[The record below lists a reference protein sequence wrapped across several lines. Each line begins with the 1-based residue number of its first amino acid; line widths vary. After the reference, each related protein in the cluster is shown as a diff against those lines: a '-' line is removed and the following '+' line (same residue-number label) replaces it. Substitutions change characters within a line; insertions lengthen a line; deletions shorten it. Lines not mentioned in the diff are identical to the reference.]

1 MKKTLKK
8 IDKIYK
14 LGIKIFPIC
23 RSITGEGNRETLKI
37 FKNFCNNLKIK
48 EIRSGS
54 KVFDWKIPQE
64 WNVKDA
70 YVLDKYNNK
79 IINFKKS
86 NLHLVNYSKPVNKIL
101 NRKELLKK
109 IFTNKFRP
117 NSIPYVT
124 SYYKKNWGFCIS
136 ENEKKKIIKKYKLND
151 KFKILIDSS
160 FKKKGSLTYGEILI
174 PGKSK
179 KEIFLSTYIC
189 HPSMAN
195 NELSGPLM
203 SLLVCDYFKKRKNNL
218 SIRAIFIPETIGS
231 IAYLSKNLSK
241 LQKNFYCG
249 FNLTCIGDE
258 RKYSYLPSKY
268 GNALSDKVIVKTFQD
283 MKLKYKKYSFLERGS
298 DERQYNSPGVDL
310 PVACIMRSKF
320 GTYPEYHT
328 SDDNFKLVTKK
339 GLHESFKVVKNC
351 LDILMKNI
359 IPKATIKCEPQLGK
373 RKLYNSISNLQS
385 KFSENQELCNFLQ
398 YADGTNDLLDI
409 SKYIKLS
416 FKKTLNVY
424 KILKKHKLVKKI
436 KK

>member
-1 MKKTLKK
+1 LNQNLKK

-14 LGIKIFPIC
+14 LGINVFPIC
-23 RSITGEGNRETLKI
+23 RSITGEGNRKTLRI
-37 FKNFCNNLKIK
+37 FKKFCNRLKIK
-48 EIRSGS
+48 EIKSGS
-54 KVFDWKIPQE
+54 KVFDWNIPPE
-64 WNVKDA
+64 WNIQDA
-70 YVLDKYNNK
+70 YVLDKNNK
-79 IINFKKS
+79 KIIDFKKN
-86 NLHLVNYSKPVNKIL
+86 NLHVVNYSEPINKVI
-101 NRKELLKK
+101 NKKNLLKK
-109 IFTNKFRP
+109 IFTNKFRT
-117 NSIPYVT
+117 NAIPYVT
-124 SYYKKNWGFCIS
+124 SYYKKTWGFCIS
-136 ENEKKKIIKKYKLND
+136 ENEKKRIIKKYKSND
-151 KFKILIDSS
+151 KFKIFIDSK

-179 KEIFLSTYIC
+179 KEIFLSSYIC

-218 SIRAIFIPETIGS
+218 SIRAIFVPETIGS
-231 IAYLSKNLSK
+231 IAYLSKNLTK
-241 LQKNFYCG
+241 MKKNFYCG

-268 GNALSDKVIVKTFQD
+268 GNALSDRVIIETFKN

-339 GLHESFKVVKNC
+339 GLHGSFKVVKNC

-373 RKLYNSISNLQS
+373 RKLYNSLSNKQS
-385 KFSENQELCNFLQ
+385 KFFENQEICDFLQ
-398 YADGTNDLLDI
+398 FADGTNDLLKI
-409 SKYIKLS
+409 SQYIKLP
-416 FKKTLNVY
+416 FKKTLSVY

-436 KK
+436 NK